1 MMKKIETPILP
12 VIALFVLTLFVFMPA
27 TIYLTNSVEFSN
39 SLPDLLLAGACLSLV
54 FALVLRLMFLALRA
68 AGLRFLEWGVTLL
81 FVIAFMTWLQGN
93 FLLWS
98 YGPLDGRYIPW
109 ATLKL
114 NGYIDGSLWIAAL
127 VAAIAL
133 PRFILRHARISC
145 LALNFMQFAYSVF
158 LFCRRPE
165 TPSFQRYTV
174 DTTEKFTFSKNRNLI
189 LVILDSFQSDVFAE
203 VIREDPGLAGALDGF
218 TFYRNAL
225 AGYPATELSV
235 ALMMT
240 GKFYDNSQPFEDWKH
255 EAYMGDSLPRVLKAS
270 GWQVDIYPDVSYS
283 LYYSDEIASNFIEG
297 VPWRERALDI
307 VEIYDLT
314 LFRCLPHFLKP
325 FVYNNQA
332 WLLKPRCQRFILRA
346 KPKKVH
352 STRVTPTATRKLRDR
367 NRRLFTR
374 RAYLNS
380 PVIRFFDQMLCD
392 AHAVDNKGA
401 FKFYHLMIPHIPLL
415 IDRNLKYRRMEVSRE
430 NYKEYAAAAVR
441 LMGYF
446 LENLK
451 QIGIYDD
458 SLVVIVGDHGAGHQG
473 QVFNWQKEMPT
484 RRGEKMI
491 SHPSQVSALPLVL
504 VKRLHARG
512 GLKFSDA
519 PVSLGDIPAT
529 VLADLRLEARVPG
542 VPMQALDPVA
552 DRRRR
557 FMVYAGRDIFSYFGD
572 MTEYIV
578 TGYAWLADSW
588 HASGKV
594 YTRHGVRT
602 P

>member
-1 MMKKIETPILP
+1 MNNPKLP
-12 VIALFVLTLFVFMPA
+12 LLPAIAFFVLTLFVFMPA
-27 TIYLTNSVEFSN
+27 TIYLTNSVEFS
-39 SLPDLLLAGACLSLV
+39 SGLPDLLLAGGCLALLFALLLRLV
-54 FALVLRLMFLALRA
+54 FLVLRA
-68 AGLRFLEWGVTLL
+68 AGPRSMERGVSLL
-81 FVIAFMTWLQGN
+81 FVIAFMLWFQGN
-93 FLLWS
+93 FLLWN

-109 ATLKL
+109 AALKL
-114 NGYIDGSLWIAAL
+114 NGYIDGGLWIAAL

-133 PRFILRHARISC
+133 PRFISRHARISS
-145 LALNFMQFAYSVF
+145 LALILVQLGNFAF
-158 LFCRRPE
+158 LFARRPE

-174 DTTEKFTFSKNRNLI
+174 DTTQKYTFSENRNLI
-189 LVILDSFQSDVFAE
+189 LVILDTFQSDIFAE
-203 VIREDPGLAGALDGF
+203 VIREDPDLAGALDGF

-225 AGYPATELSV
+225 GGYPATELSV

-240 GKFYDNSQPFEDWKH
+240 GKFYDNSQPFEQWKRD
-255 EAYMGDSLPRVLKAS
+255 AYLGNSLPRVLRSS

-283 LYYSDEIASNFIEG
+283 LYYSDEIASNFIQG
-297 VPWRERALDI
+297 VDWRERALDV

-332 WLLKPRCQRFILRA
+332 WLFKPRCRRFILQPG
-346 KPKKVH
+346 PKKIH
-352 STRVTPTATRKLRDR
+352 STRVTPTARKKPRER
-367 NRRLFTR
+367 NRRLFSR
-374 RAYLNS
+374 RAYVNS
-380 PVIRFFDQMLCD
+380 PVIRFFDRMLD
-392 AHAVDNKGA
+392 EGHAADIQAA
-401 FKFYHLMIPHIPLL
+401 FKFYHLMIPHIPLVL
-415 IDRNLKYRRMEVSRE
+415 DRNLQYRTSEVSRE
-430 NYKEYAAAAVR
+430 NYREYAAAAVR
-441 LMGYF
+441 LMGIF

-473 QVFNWQKEMPT
+473 QAFRWQQEMPT
-484 RRGEKMI
+484 PPEAKMV

-504 VKRLHARG
+504 VKPLHARG
-512 GLKFSDA
+512 ALKISDA

-529 VLADLRLEARVPG
+529 VFADLGMEVPVPG
-542 VPMQALDPVA
+542 TPMQALDPA
-552 DRRRR
+552 AGRQRR

-578 TGYAWLADSW
+578 TGYAWLAESW